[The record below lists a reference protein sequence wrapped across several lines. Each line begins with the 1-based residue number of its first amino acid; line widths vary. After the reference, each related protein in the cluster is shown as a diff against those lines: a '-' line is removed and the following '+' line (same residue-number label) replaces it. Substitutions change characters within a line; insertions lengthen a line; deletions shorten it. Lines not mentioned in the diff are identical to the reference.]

1 MTEERIQDFEGPLI
15 EDPTEG
21 DDELG
26 YPVRYTIA
34 SYGSDMP
41 IDGLVDRLKREDIFV
56 PEFQRNFVW
65 TIAQASRFIES
76 LLLGLPVPGIFLF
89 KEPETNRLMVV
100 DGQQRLLTLQSF
112 YKGVFGDKAFKLIGV
127 SDIFSQKTYDSLA
140 PEERRFL
147 NDAILHATIFQQV
160 EPSNDRSSV
169 YSIFERLNTGGT
181 PLSPQEIRAC
191 VYRGSLNDLLSELAD
206 NPHWEH
212 LYGKK
217 DARKK
222 NEEIILRF
230 FALYYCL
237 ETYDR
242 PMKKFLNEFME
253 ENRRLDTCRLQEFRK
268 VFEETVEAADT
279 ILRPAA
285 LRPERALNVSVA
297 DAVLVGLAH
306 RLREGPVSDH
316 QALLSAHNALITKL
330 RDERLHIEDT
340 TNKERVNTRIAH
352 ARQAYGAVH

>member
-1 MTEERIQDFEGPLI
+1 M
-15 EDPTEG
+15 
-21 DDELG
+21 
-26 YPVRYTIA
+26 
-34 SYGSDMP
+34 
-41 IDGLVDRLKREDIFV
+41 
-56 PEFQRNFVW
+56 
-65 TIAQASRFIES
+65 
-76 LLLGLPVPGIFLF
+76 
-89 KEPETNRLMVV
+89 
-100 DGQQRLLTLQSF
+100 QSF
-112 YKGVFGDKAFKLIGV
+112 YKGVFGDKVFKLIGV

-230 FALYYCL
+230 FALFFCL

-253 ENRRLDTCRLQEFRK
+253 ENRELDTCRIQEFRK
-268 VFEETVEAADT
+268 VFQETVEAADT